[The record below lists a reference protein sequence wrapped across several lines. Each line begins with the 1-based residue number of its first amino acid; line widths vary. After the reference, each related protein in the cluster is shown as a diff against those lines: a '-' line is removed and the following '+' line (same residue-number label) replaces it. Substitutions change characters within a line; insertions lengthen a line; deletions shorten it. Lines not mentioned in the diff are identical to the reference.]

1 MEKIAENES
10 TVIFKDFAHSPS
22 KVEATTKA
30 VKEQYT
36 NRTVLACLELHT
48 YSSLNA
54 EFLKL
59 YKGALDSADRAVVF
73 YSPHAVEIKKLE
85 KVSKEQIS
93 IAFER
98 DDLIIYTDPAE
109 FKEFLFSQDLENTA
123 VLLMSSGNYGGL
135 DFEEV
140 KSLIAS

>member
-1 MEKIAENES
+1 MSLSGGNLDNK
-10 TVIFKDFAHSPS
+10 
-22 KVEATTKA
+22 TTKGLQNYFKR
-30 VKEQYT
+30 VLKMGMHGICFSPYT
-36 NRTVLACLELHT
+36 EGQNIGDQL
-48 YSSLNA
+48 
-54 EFLKL
+54 
-59 YKGALDSADRAVVF
+59 
-73 YSPHAVEIKKLE
+73 
-85 KVSKEQIS
+85 SKEQIS